1 MAKETLNL
9 EVKSNIKSVTQDT
22 DQMATSLG
30 DVNTEAKEGIG
41 NFTMMGVSLNGVKA
55 AFGKIIPMAKAM
67 FGSIKAGL
75 ISTGIGAFI
84 VAIGSLVSYFT
95 NTKEGSEQLRRIL
108 DGLGAGMNVL
118 TDVVSKLGEGIVNA
132 FSNPKQA
139 LIDLWD
145 AIKKNLLN
153 RLTGII
159 DGFQAVGKVIKGV
172 FTMDWDSV
180 REGAEDYGKALIQVA
195 TGYDTEQQMKFLKG
209 VRDINKEFK
218 SAIMMQMALTNATQ
232 KLKDEERE
240 FIKAR
245 AKTRQ
250 IIQKS
255 RLEALDETKTQEER
269 LAALKKANDLEIS
282 TTNKAIAMQ
291 KTRIAVKKQ
300 ENALS
305 KSLEEDLDALAA
317 LEVELIDLKTQS
329 FQTQKRLATEMETL
343 TNELNARTK
352 QEAKDKIEQEEQD
365 KLALENFT
373 EWKIARIEGE
383 TNAEFKIRINAA
395 KELAKELAVQKK
407 KDDEDLLKAEEATE
421 KAKEKIRAANLSN
434 ISAGLS
440 LVKSLAGE
448 NKEIMAGV
456 IIAENALG
464 IARTIISTQA
474 SNATAI
480 AEGAALSIPT
490 FGASVVAA
498 SGLVVANNIAAGISI
513 AASVAAAG
521 QGLSAL
527 GKGGAT
533 GGGAPAGA
541 SGGGGGGTPAPQ
553 MMSGSFELGGGQEI
567 EPVQA
572 YVVSDEITDSQNALE
587 IIRRRATI

>member
-1 MAKETLNL
+1 MATTETLNL
-9 EVKSNIKSVTQDT
+9 EVKSNIKSVSKDT
-22 DQMATSLG
+22 DKMATSLG

-55 AFGKIIPMAKAM
+55 AFGKVIPMAKAM

-84 VAIGSLVSYFT
+84 VAIGSLVSYFK

-118 TDVVSKLGEGIVNA
+118 TDVVSKLGEGIFNA

-159 DGFQAVGKVIKGV
+159 DGFKAVGKVIEGV
-172 FTMDWDSV
+172 FTMDWDTV
-180 REGAEDYGKALIQVA
+180 REGAEDYGKALVQVA

-232 KLKDEERE
+232 QLKDEERK
-240 FIKAR
+240 FIKER

-250 IIQKS
+250 DIQKA

-395 KELAKELAVQKK
+395 KELAKGLAAQKK
-407 KDDEDLLKAEEATE
+407 KDDDDVLKAEEAVK
-421 KAKEKIRAANLSN
+421 KAKEKIRDANISN

-448 NKEIMAGV
+448 NKEIMAGAIV
-456 IIAENALG
+456 AENALG
-464 IARTIISTQA
+464 IAKTIINTQA
-474 SNATAI
+474 SNTITKAQ
-480 AEGAALSIPT
+480 GAALAIPSGGT
-490 FGASVVAA
+490 SVVAA
-498 SGLVVANNIAAGISI
+498 TALILANNIAAGISI
-513 AASVAAAG
+513 AASIAATA

-527 GKGGAT
+527 GKGGAP
-533 GGGAPAGA
+533 GGSAPAG

-553 MMSGSFELGGGQEI
+553 MMSGAFELGSGQEI

-572 YVVSDEITDSQNALE
+572 YVVSDEITESQNALE
-587 IIRRRATI
+587 LIRRRSTI